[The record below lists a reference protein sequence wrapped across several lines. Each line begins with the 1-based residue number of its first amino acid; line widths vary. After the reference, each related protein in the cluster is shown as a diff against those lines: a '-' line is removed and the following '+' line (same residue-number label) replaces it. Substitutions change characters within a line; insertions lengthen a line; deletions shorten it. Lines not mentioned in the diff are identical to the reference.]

1 MTGDEWWWTHLE
13 RKGCLWGDEVMWKRA
28 WKDRRTTQNVEYST
42 IPKYTKYTE
51 YTKYTKYTKYTTY
64 STIAF
69 YIHCHIYMFHD
80 FCSLVAQ
87 SLASALWCGV
97 QTCAILCTAPV
108 GNLDK
113 RNLASALWCGVQIT
127 LLLVPLKSWRG
138 GRYIQNIYKI
148 YTAYIQLSL
157 LVKFFLHCDFKHF
170 AFDVSQIL
178 VRLKKTGYNGTTGE
192 RANGYIPVLGQI
204 TQG

>member
-1 MTGDEWWWTHLE
+1 MVMTGDEWWWTHLE
-13 RKGCLWGDEVMWKRA
+13 KKDVCEVMRWCEKELEKIVVQHKIYNIFYPSSIYTA
-28 WKDRRTTQNVEYST
+28 IQNVQNVEYST
-42 IPKYTKYTE
+42 IPKYTKHTE

-97 QTCAILCTAPV
+97 Q
-108 GNLDK
+108 
-113 RNLASALWCGVQIT
+113 IT

-148 YTAYIQLSL
+148 YTEYIQLSL

-178 VRLKKTGYNGTTGE
+178 VRLKKKLGITGLLEKEQTGISLYL
-192 RANGYIPVLGQI
+192 AK
-204 TQG
+204 

>member
-1 MTGDEWWWTHLE
+1 MTDDEWWWTHLE
-13 RKGCLWGDEVMWKRA
+13 RKGCLWGGEVMWKRA

-97 QTCAILCTAPV
+97 Q
-108 GNLDK
+108 
-113 RNLASALWCGVQIT
+113 IT
-127 LLLVPLKSWRG
+127 LLLVPPKSWRG
-138 GRYIQNIYKI
+138 GKYIQNIYKI
-148 YTAYIQLSL
+148 YTEYIKNVSACEVFSALWLQTLRLWCFSDFGQTEKKLGITGL
-157 LVKFFLHCDFKHF
+157 LEKEQTGIFLYLAK
-170 AFDVSQIL
+170 
-178 VRLKKTGYNGTTGE
+178 
-192 RANGYIPVLGQI
+192 
-204 TQG
+204 